1 MSTSLDTPTSAAGS
15 WDRFRVLLDEHRA
28 DCVRQREEALAECAQ
43 SVPDP
48 VAQRR
53 SADLQVTIDEI
64 DAALARIA
72 VGTYGR
78 CHRLPDGD
86 PGGAAGAAPV
96 RGHVRLL
103 HGCPLTCPHVVVRR
117 PRHGPARRATS
128 PSSVPGWSGRPP
140 PGSCGRAAHE
150 SPCTSGTGSRR
161 GLVGN
166 AGRLTRPWWRRCPG
180 PPFDPLR

>member
-64 DAALARIA
+64 DAALGRIA
-72 VGTYGR
+72 AGTYGR
-78 CHRLPDGD
+78 CTGCQTEIPEERLQLRPFAGTCVSCT
-86 PGGAAGAAPV
+86 GA
-96 RGHVRLL
+96 R
-103 HGCPLTCPHVVVRR
+103 
-117 PRHGPARRATS
+117 
-128 PSSVPGWSGRPP
+128 
-140 PGSCGRAAHE
+140 
-150 SPCTSGTGSRR
+150 
-161 GLVGN
+161 
-166 AGRLTRPWWRRCPG
+166 
-180 PPFDPLR
+180 